1 MRINAILEALSAI
14 KNITL
19 EELTALI
26 EAVNEKVKSSFDFDT
41 SEKEDFDG
49 LFDTVLEDCRYV
61 KRERDDALARQAADD
76 ASDPKFAHY
85 GDTTYADIDRGEK

>member
-1 MRINAILEALSAI
+1 MRIDATLEALYKV
-14 KNITL
+14 KNMTL
-19 EELTALI
+19 DELTALF
-26 EAVNEKVKSSFDFDT
+26 EAVNEKVKSSFDFNT

-49 LFDTVLEDCRYV
+49 LFDTVLADCRYV

-85 GDTTYADIDRGEK
+85 GDQTYADVDKGE